1 MTDVLVLGITAFDY
15 AFMRYAF
22 VAGTAIAIACGL
34 AGYFVVLRGQ
44 VFAGDALGHVAFT
57 GALAALAF
65 GLDARLGLVV
75 ACVGVALLLA
85 GLGDRG
91 RAGDAEI
98 GIVFSWVL
106 GIGVLLLSFVA
117 SSRGASSG
125 AAGARV
131 LFGSIFGL
139 DGART
144 MSAVVVAAVVV
155 VTLLVIA
162 RPLLFATLDEAV
174 AAARG
179 VPVRLLGFVFLGVVG
194 LAAAEAAQVVGAL
207 LLLGLLATPGGTA
220 QRLTA
225 NPYTGLAL
233 SGGVA
238 VVSVW
243 AGLLLSFSLPSVP
256 PSFAIL
262 AVASTLYGGAL
273 IVERARAS

>member
-117 SSRGASSG
+117 SSRGGSSG

-144 MSAVVVAAVVV
+144 LSAVVVAAVVV

-233 SGGVA
+233 SAGVA

-273 IVERARAS
+273 IVERVRAS